1 MSRIDQLT
9 GKRPNFGNSRSHSNI
24 ATKRRQNV
32 NLQSIRLGGVKV
44 RVSTRTLK
52 TLKKIAKQISGELPT
67 LKQKKA
73 ARRIVRAEK
82 AKSAKK

>member
-9 GKRPNFGNSRSHSNI
+9 GKSPNFGHSRSHSNI

-32 NLQSIRLGGVKV
+32 NLQSVRIGGVKV

-52 TLKKIAKQISGELPT
+52 TLKKIAKQMSGEMPS

-73 ARRIVRAEK
+73 AKRA
-82 AKSAKK
+82 ARKSQSK